1 LEPSFDARVPPAGAD
16 ALDVRAEAVDALRPW
31 LRIHRE
37 AQGAERATIEV
48 RRLL

>member
-1 LEPSFDARVPPAGAD
+1 MIVQ
-16 ALDVRAEAVDALRPW
+16 VRTLTEAVDAIRPW

-37 AQGAERATIEV
+37 GQGVERATIEV